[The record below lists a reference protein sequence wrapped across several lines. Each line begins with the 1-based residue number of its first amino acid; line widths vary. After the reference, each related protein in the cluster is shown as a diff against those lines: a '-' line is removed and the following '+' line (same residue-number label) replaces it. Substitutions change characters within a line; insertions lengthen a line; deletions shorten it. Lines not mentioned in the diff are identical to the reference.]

1 MTLFDFDTD
10 NAADWAIQNDG
21 VMGGKSKGSFE
32 IADGRLLFDGTT
44 VTAGG
49 GFSSVLTEQALAL
62 DGKTGVALRV
72 RGGGR
77 TFEVAFHDGVRD
89 RGREVW
95 RRAPFAT
102 SEDWQ
107 TVRIPFDELKATA
120 HGESVDVPPL
130 DKGSVEL
137 FGFYITDGKDGPFR
151 LEVDSVEAY

>member
-1 MTLFDFDTD
+1 MTLFDFGTDTS
-10 NAADWAIQNDG
+10 ADWAIQNDG
-21 VMGGKSKGSFE
+21 VMGGKSKGHFVIS
-32 IADGRLLFDGTT
+32 DGHLTFDGTT

-49 GFSSVLTEQALAL
+49 GFSSVLTEQALDL
-62 DGKTGVALRV
+62 RGKTGVALRV

-77 TFEVAFHDGVRD
+77 TFEVAFHDGLKN

-102 SEDWQ
+102 TKDWQ
-107 TVRIPFDELKATA
+107 TVRVDLEQLKATA

-130 DKGSVEL
+130 AKDKVEL
-137 FGFYITDGKDGPFR
+137 FGFYITDGEDGPFR